1 MVFAYPQIEISNQLR
16 VRCCGRVVQHGPHI
30 ACEKNTVDHKQI
42 WQRNGFLNY
51 NFFGFFG
58 EKDFEILLHGK
69 TNLEWKPE
77 PFSLIDSWCVRD
89 TPSPLGFAPNAMTW
103 RICSFGSLGS

>member
-30 ACEKNTVDHKQI
+30 ACEKNTVDRKQI

-51 NFFGFFG
+51 NFFS
-58 EKDFEILLHGK
+58 DFSGRKTLKYFCMGK
-69 TNLEWKPE
+69 RIWNGNLN
-77 PFSLIDSWCVRD
+77 L
-89 TPSPLGFAPNAMTW
+89 SP
-103 RICSFGSLGS
+103 